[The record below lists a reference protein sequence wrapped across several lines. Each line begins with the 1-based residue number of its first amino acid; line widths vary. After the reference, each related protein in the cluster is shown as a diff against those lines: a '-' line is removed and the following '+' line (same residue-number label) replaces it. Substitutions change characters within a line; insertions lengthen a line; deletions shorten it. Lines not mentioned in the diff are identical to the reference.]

1 MSARAAYEKRLRG
14 TLAEWRAEIDALK
27 AKAEK
32 AEGRAQLAYRE
43 QIEELQ
49 ARQEALG
56 DKLDEIRD
64 ASDDAWEELKAE
76 VDKTWRE
83 LGEAVSRA
91 WSRID

>member
-43 QIEELQ
+43 QIEE
-49 ARQEALG
+49 R
-56 DKLDEIRD
+56 
-64 ASDDAWEELKAE
+64 S
-76 VDKTWRE
+76 
-83 LGEAVSRA
+83 
-91 WSRID
+91 